1 MGLRNRNGL
10 LEYRFTFRGQ
20 NVSLGTGL
28 EDTIQNRK
36 LAAEMEAGHRQR
48 LREGALGI
56 QKIEARPFC
65 DAIDEFVAH
74 EKLARKGKENT
85 WRRIKT
91 SSASLKAFFGNKTV
105 YLITRSDI
113 EKYKVWRLNGDG
125 RIAPVKGI
133 TVRHDLDNLSLF
145 LQWAQQANYTRANLV
160 ENIKKPPED
169 DSERMYILSV
179 EEERRYF
186 EFLRAHSVS
195 ENGNLHDVGRLMIN
209 QGFRPD
215 EAMALEKAAVDLD
228 NKLIRVTKSKT
239 RKGLRSLKL
248 RTESWQILA
257 RRMRGDSRWIFPS
270 TRRPGQ
276 HITKL
281 NCPHDRAL
289 TRLGMSFVLYD
300 LRHTFATRMIEA
312 GVDLP
317 TLRDIMGHKDIR
329 TTMRY
334 VHVTKEHQHR
344 AMEKFEAERLRIEKQ
359 FEESQRRRNESI
371 EVGTSG
377 ERLN

>member
-1 MGLRNRNGL
+1 MGVRNRNGL
-10 LEYRFTFRGQ
+10 LEYRFTYRGQ
-20 NVSLGTGL
+20 NVSQATGL
-28 EDTIQNRK
+28 EDTAQNRK
-36 LAAEMEAGHRQR
+36 LAAEIEATHRGR

-56 QKIEARPFC
+56 QKVQARPFS
-65 DAIDEFVAH
+65 DAIDEFVQH

-91 SSASLKAFFGNKTV
+91 SSASLKTFFGKKTV
-105 YLITRSDI
+105 YLISQSDI
-113 EKYKVWRLNGDG
+113 ENYKLWRLNGDG
-125 RIAPVKGI
+125 RIASVKAV

-145 LQWAQQANYTRANLV
+145 MQWAQQANYARMNLL
-160 ENIKKPPED
+160 ERIKKPSVDE
-169 DSERMYILSV
+169 SERMYILNV
-179 EEERRYF
+179 HEERRYF
-186 EFLRAHSVS
+186 EFLRTHGIS

-228 NKLIRVTKSKT
+228 KRLVRVTKSKT
-239 RKGLRSLKL
+239 KKGLRWLKL
-248 RTESWQILA
+248 RTESWQILG
-257 RRMRGDSRWIFPS
+257 RRMGGDSRWIFPS

-289 TRLGMSFVLYD
+289 AKLGINFVLYD

-312 GVDLP
+312 GIDLP
-317 TLRDIMGHKDIR
+317 TLKDIMGHKDIR

-334 VHVTKEHQHR
+334 VHVTQEHQHR
-344 AMEKFEAERLRIEKQ
+344 AMEKFEAERSRLEKQ
-359 FEESQRRRNESI
+359 YEDRQRQQESLKPAPS
-371 EVGTSG
+371 S
-377 ERLN
+377 ERPN